1 MLIKILIIVLLIS
14 HNISFCLQ
22 LEENLNTETCDKR
35 TVDFMS
41 SLNIRSLILANEEI
55 TKFLMFSGNNMNDF
69 GKFKECNK
77 MVLGLYLVIEFS
89 IANELPVYQ
98 GICYFRDCG
107 LDYLNNNRDYL
118 VDYISKQYNIKDIN
132 LSSIQIIDP
141 KEQLLKYRNLYL
153 KALEQYLSYQ

>member
-107 LDYLNNNRDYL
+107 LDYLNNNREKIPMIWSFYGFG
-118 VDYISKQYNIKDIN
+118 YFHITNMAKSM
-132 LSSIQIIDP
+132 
-141 KEQLLKYRNLYL
+141 
-153 KALEQYLSYQ
+153 